1 MDKMRNKIKTIMER
15 FINEID
21 DVPDD
26 ENDEK
31 KQIKIFYE
39 DLDMTGKQKV
49 LEAIDASYEYVDVF
63 TDDIVRGNIE
73 EALSKIPMIT
83 LSGEE
88 LVNKT
93 GIEL

>member
-63 TDDIVRGNIE
+63 TDDIVRDNIE

>member
-63 TDDIVRGNIE
+63 TDDIVRDNIE

-83 LSGEE
+83 LGGEE

>member
-49 LEAIDASYEYVDVF
+49 LEAIDASYDYVDVF

>member
-1 MDKMRNKIKTIMER
+1 MDKMSNKIKTIMER

-21 DVPDD
+21 DISDD
-26 ENDEK
+26 ENDNK

-49 LEAIDASYEYVDVF
+49 LEAIDASYDYVDVF

-73 EALSKIPMIT
+73 EALSRLPMIT

>member
-1 MDKMRNKIKTIMER
+1 MDKMRNKIKIIMER

-26 ENDEK
+26 ENGEK

-63 TDDIVRGNIE
+63 TDDIVRDNIE

>member
-1 MDKMRNKIKTIMER
+1 MSNKIKTIMER

-21 DVPDD
+21 DISDD
-26 ENDEK
+26 EKDNK
-31 KQIKIFYE
+31 KKIKIFYE

-49 LEAIDASYEYVDVF
+49 LEAIDASYDYVDVF

-73 EALSKIPMIT
+73 EALSRLPMIT

>member
-49 LEAIDASYEYVDVF
+49 LEAIDASYDYVDVF
-63 TDDIVRGNIE
+63 TDDIVRDNIE